1 MACRAVLIYG
11 AFVTRSS
18 FRSLAMAVN
27 GTLPEA
33 DAPRGAA
40 SNSPLT
46 TLARLF
52 VGWTSYYPL
61 RIIIAFVILTAAS
74 GVYVARHFAI
84 DTDVNALISA
94 DLPWRQ
100 RELAYEA
107 AFPQSTQGILAV
119 VDAPTPELA
128 GAAATALADQ
138 LSQADGL
145 FRSVEEL
152 GGGGFFEREA
162 LLFLDMPDLTATLTQ
177 LEGASQSL
185 AILAADPSLRGLI
198 QAFSLS
204 LGAAQMGIFEGLP
217 QSLNKLA
224 DTAESVLAGRPTSF
238 SWKEFLQGDPAK
250 PGDTSRLI
258 AIWPKLDFS
267 TLEPGRQATA
277 AIREAGERANLA
289 SDFHA
294 RLRLTGP
301 VPIVDQEFASLQQ
314 GAAINGAITAALILV
329 ILWLAL
335 RSPKIVLAVWLTLG
349 AGLAITAA
357 VGLLIVGALNPISIA
372 FAVLCVG
379 LGADFAI
386 QFSVRYRS
394 ERHTCGELRKAL
406 ALTGL
411 GVGAPLTLAAASAA
425 AGFMSFLPTNYIGM
439 AELGVIAG
447 CGMAIAYL
455 ASMLLLPALLQL
467 FGPPAEPHPLG
478 YVAMAP
484 VDRFLGRH
492 RIAVVVTTILVVIA
506 GLPLLP
512 RLQFDFNPLDLRNP
526 NEEAMATYRELSQDP
541 VMNANVMEVLAAS
554 PDAAAAAA
562 KKLSMLPEVGQAR
575 TIDTFVPDDQT
586 AKIAAIKSAADRLD
600 AVLNPSQ
607 RPAPP
612 TDADNI
618 AALKSGAE
626 NLSLLAE
633 AVAGPGGDAAKRL
646 AADLDKLATGP
657 PTVRASMQT
666 VLTRPLVMDLE
677 ALRHAL
683 RPQTVTRE
691 TLPEPI
697 RRSWLSPDGGARVEL
712 VPKTGVATREFA
724 QSVMKA
730 EPTATGPAIGQLE
743 WGATII
749 HAFVVAGACAL
760 VSIAVL
766 LWIALRRASDVL
778 LTLVPLLVAALVTL
792 ELCALLNFPLNY
804 ANIIA
809 LPVLLGVGVAFKIY
823 YVMAWRSGQSDFLQ
837 SPLTRAVLFS
847 ALMTAVAFGSLS
859 FSSHPGTASMGKLLA
874 LSLACTLASA
884 ALFQPALM
892 GKPRRS
898 DENS

>member
-1 MACRAVLIYG
+1 
-11 AFVTRSS
+11 
-18 FRSLAMAVN
+18 MAVN

-52 VGWTSYYPL
+52 VGWTSYHPL
-61 RIIIAFVILTAAS
+61 KIIIAFAVLTAVS

-100 RELAYEA
+100 RELAYES
-107 AFPQSTQGILAV
+107 AFPQSTQAIFAV

-128 GAAATALADQ
+128 DAAATALADQ
-138 LSQADGL
+138 LSRQDGP

-152 GGGGFFEREA
+152 GGGRFFEREA
-162 LLFLDMPDLTATLTQ
+162 LLFLDMPDLNATLTQ
-177 LEGASQSL
+177 LEGASPSL

-204 LGAAQMGIFEGLP
+204 LGAAQMGMFDSMP
-217 QSLNKLA
+217 QTLNKLA
-224 DTAESVLAGRPTSF
+224 DTVESVLAGNPTSF
-238 SWKEFLQGDPAK
+238 SWKEFLQGEPAK
-250 PGDTSRLI
+250 PGDSRRLI
-258 AIWPKLDFS
+258 AIWPKLDFN

-277 AIREAGERANLA
+277 AIREAGERASLA

-314 GAAINGAITAALILV
+314 GAMLNGVITAALILV
-329 ILWLAL
+329 ILRLAL
-335 RSPKIVLAVWLTLG
+335 RSFKIVLAVSLTLA

-357 VGLLIVGALNPISIA
+357 AGLLIVGAFNPISLA
-372 FAVLCVG
+372 FAILCVG

-386 QFSVRYRS
+386 QFSVRYRD
-394 ERHTCGELRKAL
+394 ERRACGELRKAL
-406 ALTGL
+406 ALTGR
-411 GVGAPLTLAAASAA
+411 GVGPPLTLAAASAA
-425 AGFMSFLPTNYIGM
+425 AGFMSFLPTHYVGM

-447 CGMAIAYL
+447 CGMGIAYL
-455 ASMLLLPALLQL
+455 ASMLLLPALLRL
-467 FGPPAEPHPLG
+467 FGPPAEPYPLG
-478 YVAMAP
+478 YLAMAP

-492 RIAVVVTTILVVIA
+492 RIAVVVATSLVVIA

-512 RLQFDFNPLDLRNP
+512 LLRFDFNPLDLRNP
-526 NEEAMATYRELSQDP
+526 NEEAMATYSELSQDP
-541 VMNANVMEVLAAS
+541 LMNANLMEVLADS
-554 PDAAAAAA
+554 PDAAAATA
-562 KKLSMLPEVGQAR
+562 KKLSTLPEVGQAR
-575 TIDTFVPDDQT
+575 TIDNFVPNGQT
-586 AKIAAIKSAADRLD
+586 GKIAAIQSAADKLE
-600 AVLNPSQ
+600 AVLDPSQ
-607 RPAPP
+607 RPPPP
-612 TDADNI
+612 TDADNV

-626 NLSLLAE
+626 NLLLLAD
-633 AVAGPGGDAAKRL
+633 AVPGPGGDAAKRL
-646 AADLDKLATGP
+646 AADLNKVATLP
-657 PTVRASMQT
+657 PIARATLQA
-666 VLTRPLVMDLE
+666 VLTQPLVLDLE

-683 RPQTVTRE
+683 RPEAVTRA
-691 TLPEPI
+691 TLPEAI
-697 RRSWLSPDGGARVEL
+697 RRSWVSPDGLARVEL
-712 VPKTGVATREFA
+712 VPKAGQEFSEGQFA
-724 QSVMKA
+724 RAVMRA
-730 EPTATGPAIGQLE
+730 EPAATGTAIGQLE

-749 HAFVVAGACAL
+749 HAFVLAGVCAF

-766 LWIALRRASDVL
+766 LWIALRKLSDVA
-778 LTLVPLLVAALVTL
+778 LTLLPLLVAAVVAL

-847 ALMTAVAFGSLS
+847 ALMTATAFGSLS
-859 FSSHPGTASMGKLLA
+859 LSSHPGTASMGKLLA

-892 GKPRRS
+892 GRPRGH
-898 DENS
+898 DENA

>member
-1 MACRAVLIYG
+1 
-11 AFVTRSS
+11 
-18 FRSLAMAVN
+18 MAVKS
-27 GTLPEA
+27 TLSEA
-33 DAPRGAA
+33 DAPR
-40 SNSPLT
+40 SNSPLV
-46 TLARLF
+46 RLIGR
-52 VGWTSYYPL
+52 VVRWTSHYPL
-61 RIIIAFVILTAAS
+61 KIIIAFVILTAAS

-100 RELAYEA
+100 RELAYEF

-128 GAAATALADQ
+128 DAAATALANQ
-138 LSQADGL
+138 LSQHDGL
-145 FRSVEEL
+145 FRSIEEL
-152 GGGGFFEREA
+152 GGGRFFEREA
-162 LLFLDMPDLTATLTQ
+162 LLFLDMPNLSGTLSQ
-177 LEGASQSL
+177 LGGASPSL

-204 LGAAQMGIFEGLP
+204 LGAAQMGMFDSMP
-217 QSLNKLA
+217 QTLNKLA
-224 DTAESVLAGRPTSF
+224 DTVENVLAGQTISF
-238 SWKEFLQGDPAK
+238 SWKEFLSGEPAK
-250 PGDTSRLI
+250 PGDRRRLI

-267 TLEPGRQATA
+267 SLEPGRQATA

-314 GAAINGAITAALILV
+314 GAFVNGVVTTAFILL

-335 RSPKIVLAVWLTLG
+335 RSFKIVLAVSLTLG

-357 VGLLIVGALNPISIA
+357 AGLLIVGAFNPISLA

-386 QFSVRYRS
+386 QFSVRYRE
-394 ERHTCGELRKAL
+394 ERRTSGELRKAL
-406 ALTGL
+406 VITGL
-411 GVGAPLTLAAASAA
+411 GVGPPLTLAAASAA

-439 AELGVIAG
+439 AELGLIAG

-455 ASMLLLPALLQL
+455 ASILLLPALLQL

-478 YVAMAP
+478 YGAMAP

-492 RIAVVVTTILVVIA
+492 RIAVVVATSLVVIA

-512 RLQFDFNPLDLRNP
+512 RVQFDFNPLDLRNP
-526 NEEAMATYRELSQDP
+526 NEEAMATYSELSQDP
-541 VMNANVMEVLAAS
+541 LVNANVMEVLAAS

-562 KKLSMLPEVGQAR
+562 KKLSTLPEVGQAR
-575 TIDTFVPDDQT
+575 TIDTFVPDGQS
-586 AKIAAIKSAADRLD
+586 AKIAAIRSAADKLD

-618 AALKSGAE
+618 TALKSGAQ
-626 NLSLLAE
+626 NLLLLAE
-633 AVAGPGGDAAKRL
+633 AVPGTGSDAAKRL
-646 AADLDKLATGP
+646 AADLGKLAAGP
-657 PTVRASMQT
+657 PSVRDTMQS

-683 RPQTVTRE
+683 RPEGVTRA
-691 TLPEPI
+691 TLPEAI
-697 RRSWLSPDGGARVEL
+697 RRSWVSPDARARVEL
-712 VPKTGVATREFA
+712 VPKTGVSTREFA
-724 QSVMKA
+724 QAVMRA

-743 WGATII
+743 WGTTII
-749 HAFVVAGACAL
+749 HAFVVAAACAL
-760 VSIAVL
+760 VSIAAL
-766 LWIALRRASDVL
+766 LWIALRRLSDVA

-804 ANIIA
+804 ANVIA

-847 ALMTAVAFGSLS
+847 ALMTATAFGSLS

-892 GKPRRS
+892 GKPRRT
-898 DENS
+898 DEHA

>member
-1 MACRAVLIYG
+1 
-11 AFVTRSS
+11 
-18 FRSLAMAVN
+18 MAVN

-33 DAPRGAA
+33 NAPRGAG
-40 SNSPLT
+40 SNSPLA

-52 VGWTSYYPL
+52 VGWTSYHPL
-61 RIIIAFVILTAAS
+61 KIIIAFVILTVAS

-100 RELAYEA
+100 RELAYES
-107 AFPQSTQGILAV
+107 AFPQSTQTILAV

-128 GAAATALADQ
+128 SAAATALADQ
-138 LSQADGL
+138 LSHQNGL
-145 FRSVEEL
+145 FRSIEEL
-152 GGGGFFEREA
+152 GGGTFFEREA
-162 LLFLDMPDLTATLTQ
+162 LLFLNMPDLAANLSQ
-177 LEGASQSL
+177 LEGASPSL

-204 LGAAQMGIFEGLP
+204 LGAAQMGMFDSMP
-217 QSLNKLA
+217 QTLNQLS
-224 DTAESVLAGRPTSF
+224 DTVESVLAGRPTSF
-238 SWKEFLQGDPAK
+238 SWKEFLQSEPVK
-250 PGDTSRLI
+250 PGDRRRLI
-258 AIWPKLDFS
+258 AIWPKLDFNA
-267 TLEPGRQATA
+267 LEPGRQATA

-301 VPIVDQEFASLQQ
+301 VPIVDQEFATLQQ
-314 GAAINGAITAALILV
+314 GALINGVVTAALVLA

-335 RSPKIVLAVWLTLG
+335 RSFKIVLAVSLTLG

-357 VGLLIVGALNPISIA
+357 VGLLIVGAFNPISLA

-478 YVAMAP
+478 YAAMAP

-492 RIAVVVTTILVVIA
+492 RIAVVVVTSLVVIA
-506 GLPLLP
+506 GLPLLLH
-512 RLQFDFNPLDLRNP
+512 LQFDFNPLDLRNP
-526 NEEAMATYRELSQDP
+526 NEEAMATYSELSQDP
-541 VMNANVMEVLAAS
+541 LMNANVMEVLAAS
-554 PDAAAAAA
+554 PDAATATA
-562 KKLSMLPEVGQAR
+562 KKLSMLPQVGQAR
-575 TIDTFVPDDQT
+575 TIDTFVPDGQPG
-586 AKIAAIKSAADRLD
+586 KIAAIKSAADKLD
-600 AVLNPSQ
+600 AALNPSQ
-607 RPAPP
+607 RPTPP

-618 AALKSGAE
+618 AALKSGAD
-626 NLSLLAE
+626 NLLLLAD
-633 AVAGPGGDAAKRL
+633 AVPGPGGDAAKRL
-646 AADLDKLATGP
+646 AADLNKVAAGP
-657 PTVRASMQT
+657 PAVRAALQT
-666 VLTRPLVMDLE
+666 ALTRPLVMDLD

-683 RPQTVTRE
+683 QPEPVSRA
-691 TLPEPI
+691 TLPEAI
-697 RRSWLSPDGGARVEL
+697 RRSWVSPDGRARVEL
-712 VPKTGVATREFA
+712 APKPGQEFSTRQFA
-724 QSVMKA
+724 EAVMQA

-749 HAFVVAGACAL
+749 HAFVVAAACAL
-760 VSIAVL
+760 VSIAIL

-778 LTLVPLLVAALVTL
+778 LTLVPLLVAAVVTL
-792 ELCALLNFPLNY
+792 ELCALLDFPLNY

-837 SPLTRAVLFS
+837 SPLTRAVFFS

-892 GKPRRS
+892 GKPRGP

>member
-1 MACRAVLIYG
+1 MSAK
-11 AFVTRSS
+11 
-18 FRSLAMAVN
+18 
-27 GTLPEA
+27 GTLP
-33 DAPRGAA
+33 DAA
-40 SNSPLT
+40 SLRGPAPSSRSAK
-46 TLARLF
+46 LARLF
-52 VGWTSYYPL
+52 VGWTSRHPL
-61 RIIIAFVILTAAS
+61 QIIIAFVLLTAFS
-74 GVYVARHFAI
+74 GLYVVRHFSI
-84 DTDVNALISA
+84 NTDVNALISA

-100 RELAYEA
+100 RELAYES

-138 LSQADGL
+138 LSQHDGL
-145 FRSVEEL
+145 FRSIEEL
-152 GGGGFFEREA
+152 GGGSFFEREA
-162 LLFLDMPDLTATLTQ
+162 LLFLDMTDLTATLTQ
-177 LEGASQSL
+177 LEGASPSL

-204 LGAAQMGIFEGLP
+204 LGAAQMGMFDSMP
-217 QSLNKLA
+217 QTLNRLA
-224 DTAESVLAGRPTSF
+224 DTVESALAGRPTSF
-238 SWKEFLQGDPAK
+238 SWKEFLNSERAK
-250 PGDTSRLI
+250 PGDRRRLI

-301 VPIVDQEFASLQQ
+301 VPIVDQEFATLQQ
-314 GAAINGAITAALILV
+314 GALLNGVITAALVLL

-335 RSPKIVLAVWLTLG
+335 RSFKIVLAVSLTLS

-357 VGLLIVGALNPISIA
+357 IGLLIVGAFNPISLA

-386 QFSVRYRS
+386 QFSVRYRA

-411 GVGAPLTLAAASAA
+411 SVGLPLTLAAASAA
-425 AGFMSFLPTNYIGM
+425 AGFMSFLPTHYIGM

-447 CGMAIAYL
+447 CGMGVAYL
-455 ASMLLLPALLQL
+455 ASMLLLPALLQI

-478 YVAMAP
+478 FVAMAP

-492 RIAVVVTTILVVIA
+492 RIAVVVTTILVVMA
-506 GLPLLP
+506 GVPLLP
-512 RLQFDFNPLDLRNP
+512 HLRFDFNPLDLRNP
-526 NEEAMATYRELSQDP
+526 NEEAMATYSELSQDP
-541 VMNANVMEVLAAS
+541 LMNANLMEVLTAS
-554 PDAAAAAA
+554 PDAAADVA
-562 KKLSMLPEVGQAR
+562 KRLSALPQVGQAR
-575 TIDTFVPDDQT
+575 TIDVFVPEGQ
-586 AKIAAIKSAADRLD
+586 AGKIAAIRSAADRLD
-600 AVLNPSQ
+600 GVLNPSQ

-612 TDADNI
+612 SDADNI

-626 NLSLLAE
+626 NLLLLAR
-633 AVAGPGGDAAKRL
+633 AVPGPDGDAARRL
-646 AADLDKLATGP
+646 SVDLDKLATGP

-683 RPQTVTRE
+683 RPQTVSRA
-691 TLPEPI
+691 TLPEAI
-697 RRSWLSPDGGARVEL
+697 RRSWVSPDGRARVEL
-712 VPKTGVATREFA
+712 VPRAGHEFSAREFA
-724 QSVMKA
+724 RAVMQA
-730 EPTATGPAIGQLE
+730 EPTATGPAIGELE

-749 HAFVVAGACAL
+749 HAFVLAGACAL

-766 LWIALRRASDVL
+766 LWIALRRVSDVL

-847 ALMTAVAFGSLS
+847 ALMTATAFGSLS
-859 FSSHPGTASMGKLLA
+859 FSGHPGTASMGKLLA

-892 GKPRRS
+892 GQPRRP
-898 DENS
+898 D

>member
-1 MACRAVLIYG
+1 
-11 AFVTRSS
+11 
-18 FRSLAMAVN
+18 MAVN
-27 GTLPEA
+27 GTLPET
-33 DAPRGAA
+33 DPPRVAA
-40 SNSPLT
+40 SSSPLT

-52 VGWTSYYPL
+52 VGWTSYHPL
-61 RIIIAFVILTAAS
+61 KVIIAFVILTAVS
-74 GVYVARHFAI
+74 GVYVVRHFAI

-100 RELAYEA
+100 RELAYES
-107 AFPQSTQGILAV
+107 AFPQSTQTILAV

-128 GAAATALADQ
+128 SAAATALADQ
-138 LSQADGL
+138 LSQQGGL

-152 GGGGFFEREA
+152 GGGSFFEREA
-162 LLFLDMPDLTATLTQ
+162 LLFLDMPDLNATLTQ
-177 LEGASQSL
+177 LEGASPSL

-204 LGAAQMGIFEGLP
+204 LGAAQMGMFDSMP
-217 QSLNKLA
+217 QTLNKLA
-224 DTAESVLAGRPTSF
+224 DTVESVLAGRPTSF
-238 SWKEFLQGDPAK
+238 SWKEFLQNEPVKPA
-250 PGDTSRLI
+250 DRRRLI

-277 AIREAGERANLA
+277 AIHEAGERASLA

-314 GAAINGAITAALILV
+314 GALINGVITAACILL

-335 RSPKIVLAVWLTLG
+335 RSFKIVLAVSLTLG
-349 AGLAITAA
+349 VGLAITAA
-357 VGLLIVGALNPISIA
+357 AGLLIVGAFNPISLA

-386 QFSVRYRS
+386 QFSVRYRD
-394 ERHTCGELRKAL
+394 ERRTSGELRKAL
-406 ALTGL
+406 ALTGR
-411 GVGAPLTLAAASAA
+411 GVGPPLTLAAASAA
-425 AGFMSFLPTNYIGM
+425 AGFMSFLPTHYIGM

-447 CGMAIAYL
+447 CGMGIAFL
-455 ASMLLLPALLQL
+455 ASMLLLPALLQI
-467 FGPPAEPHPLG
+467 FNPPAEPRPLG

-484 VDRFLGRH
+484 VDRFLARH
-492 RIAVVVTTILVVIA
+492 RIAVVVATSLVVIA
-506 GLPLLP
+506 GLPLLAFL
-512 RLQFDFNPLDLRNP
+512 RFDFNPLDLRNP
-526 NEEAMATYRELSQDP
+526 NQEAMATFSELSQDP
-541 VMNANVMEVLAAS
+541 LMNANLMEVLAAS
-554 PDAAAAAA
+554 TDAAAVVA
-562 KKLSMLPEVGQAR
+562 KKLSTLPEVGQAR
-575 TIDTFVPDDQT
+575 TIDTFVPEGQPG
-586 AKIAAIKSAADRLD
+586 KIAAIQGAADRLE

-626 NLSLLAE
+626 NLLLLAE
-633 AVAGPGGDAAKRL
+633 AVPGEGGDAAKRL

-683 RPQTVTRE
+683 RPQTVSRDS
-691 TLPEPI
+691 LPEAI
-697 RRSWLSPDGGARVEL
+697 RRSWVNPDGRARVEL
-712 VPKTGVATREFA
+712 VPKAGNEVSARQFA
-724 QSVMKA
+724 LAVMQA

-743 WGATII
+743 WGTTII
-749 HAFVVAGACAL
+749 HAFFLAGVCAL

-766 LWIALRRASDVL
+766 LWIALRRVSDVA
-778 LTLVPLLVAALVTL
+778 LTLVPLLVAALITL

-847 ALMTAVAFGSLS
+847 ALMTATAFGSLS

-898 DENS
+898 DENG

>member
-1 MACRAVLIYG
+1 
-11 AFVTRSS
+11 
-18 FRSLAMAVN
+18 MAVKR
-27 GTLPEA
+27 TLPEA
-33 DAPRGAA
+33 DVLRGAA
-40 SNSPLT
+40 SSSPLT
-46 TLARLF
+46 TLARLV
-52 VGWTSYYPL
+52 VGWTSHHPL
-61 RIIIAFVILTAAS
+61 KIITAFVILTAVS
-74 GVYVARHFAI
+74 GVYVVRHFAI

-107 AFPQSTQGILAV
+107 AFPQSTQAILAV

-128 GAAATALADQ
+128 SAAATTLADQ
-138 LSQADGL
+138 LSQDGDL

-152 GGGGFFEREA
+152 GGGRFFEREA

-177 LEGASQSL
+177 LEGASPSL

-204 LGAAQMGIFEGLP
+204 LGAAQMGMFDTMP
-217 QSLNKLA
+217 QTLSKLA
-224 DTAESVLAGRPTSF
+224 DAVESVLAGRPTSF
-238 SWKEFLQGDPAK
+238 SWKEFLQGEPAK
-250 PGDTSRLI
+250 PGDRRRLI

-277 AIREAGERANLA
+277 AIREVGERANLA

-301 VPIVDQEFASLQQ
+301 VPIVDREFASLQQ
-314 GAAINGAITAALILV
+314 GAVINGVITAALILV

-335 RSPKIVLAVWLTLG
+335 RSFKIVLAVSLTLA

-357 VGLLIVGALNPISIA
+357 AGLLIVGAFNPISLA
-372 FAVLCVG
+372 FAVLCIG

-386 QFSVRYRS
+386 QFSVRYRD
-394 ERHTCGELRKAL
+394 ERRTSGELRR
-406 ALTGL
+406 ALTLTGRSI
-411 GVGAPLTLAAASAA
+411 GPPLTLAAASAA
-425 AGFMSFLPTNYIGM
+425 AGFMSFLPTHYIGM

-447 CGMAIAYL
+447 CGMGIAYL
-455 ASMLLLPALLQL
+455 ASMLLLPALLQI
-467 FGPPAEPHPLG
+467 FNPPPELRPLG

-492 RIAVVVTTILVVIA
+492 RIAVVVATSLVVIA

-512 RLQFDFNPLDLRNP
+512 LLRFDFNPLDLRNP
-526 NEEAMATYRELSQDP
+526 NEEAMATYSELSQDP
-541 VMNANVMEVLAAS
+541 LMNANLMEVLAAS

-575 TIDTFVPDDQT
+575 TIDTFIPDGQPG
-586 AKIAAIKSAADRLD
+586 KIAAIQSVGGKLE
-600 AVLNPSQ
+600 AVLNPSP

-612 TDADNI
+612 MDADNVT
-618 AALKSGAE
+618 ALKSGAE
-626 NLSLLAE
+626 NLLLLVD
-633 AVAGPGGDAAKRL
+633 AVPGPSGDAAKRL

-657 PTVRASMQT
+657 PAVRASMQT
-666 VLTRPLVMDLE
+666 VLTRPLVMGLE
-677 ALRHAL
+677 TLRHAL
-683 RPQTVTRE
+683 RPQIVSRE
-691 TLPEPI
+691 TLPEAI
-697 RRSWLSPDGGARVEL
+697 RRSWVSPDGRARVEL
-712 VPKTGVATREFA
+712 VPKAGQQFSASQFA
-724 QSVMKA
+724 RAVMQA
-730 EPTATGPAIGQLE
+730 EPTATGPAIGELE
-743 WGATII
+743 WGTTII
-749 HAFVVAGACAL
+749 HAFFLAGVCAL
-760 VSIAVL
+760 VSIAAL
-766 LWIALRRASDVL
+766 LWIVLRRVSDVA

-792 ELCALLNFPLNY
+792 ELCALLHFPLNY

-847 ALMTAVAFGSLS
+847 AIMTATAFGSLS

-892 GKPRRS
+892 GKPRAP
-898 DENS
+898 DENE

>member
-1 MACRAVLIYG
+1 MSAK
-11 AFVTRSS
+11 
-18 FRSLAMAVN
+18 

-33 DAPRGAA
+33 YSLRV
-40 SNSPLT
+40 PLLSSRSAK
-46 TLARLF
+46 LAQFF
-52 VGWTSYYPL
+52 VEWTSQHPL
-61 RIIIAFVILTAAS
+61 KIIVAFVILTFVS
-74 GVYVARHFAI
+74 GLYVVRHFSI
-84 DTDVNALISA
+84 NTDVNALISA

-100 RELAYEA
+100 RELAYES

-119 VDAPTPELA
+119 VDAPTSELA

-138 LSQADGL
+138 LSEHNGL

-152 GGGGFFEREA
+152 GGGKFFESNS
-162 LLFLDMPDLTATLTQ
+162 LLFLDMPQLSGILTQ
-177 LEGASQSL
+177 LEGASPSL

-204 LGAAQMGIFEGLP
+204 LGAAQMGMFDSMP
-217 QSLNKLA
+217 QTLNQLA
-224 DTAESVLAGRPTSF
+224 DTVESVVAGRTTSF
-238 SWKEFLQGDPAK
+238 SWKEFLNSEPAK
-250 PGDTSRLI
+250 PGDRRRLI

-267 TLEPGRQATA
+267 SLEPGRQATA

-301 VPIVDQEFASLQQ
+301 VPIVDQEFATLQQ
-314 GAAINGAITAALILV
+314 GALLNGVVTTALV
-329 ILWLAL
+329 LLILWLAL
-335 RSPKIVLAVWLTLG
+335 RSVKIVLAVSLTLG

-357 VGLLIVGALNPISIA
+357 VGLLVVGAFNPISLA

-386 QFSVRYRS
+386 QFSVRYRD
-394 ERHTCGELRKAL
+394 ERRTSGELRKAL
-406 ALTGL
+406 TLTGRSI
-411 GVGAPLTLAAASAA
+411 GPPLTLAAASAA

-447 CGMAIAYL
+447 CGMGIAYL
-455 ASMLLLPALLQL
+455 ASMLLLPALLQI
-467 FGPPAEPHPLG
+467 FNPPVELRPLG

-492 RIAVVVTTILVVIA
+492 RIAVVVATTLVVIA

-512 RLQFDFNPLDLRNP
+512 FLRFDFNPLDLRNP
-526 NEEAMATYRELSQDP
+526 NEEAMATYSELSQEP
-541 VMNANVMEVLAAS
+541 LMNANLMEVLAAS

-575 TIDTFVPDDQT
+575 TIDTFVPDGQPG
-586 AKIAAIKSAADRLD
+586 KSAAIQSAADKLE

-612 TDADNI
+612 MDADNVT
-618 AALKSGAE
+618 ALKSGAE
-626 NLSLLAE
+626 NLLLVAD
-633 AVAGPGGDAAKRL
+633 AVPGPSGDAAKRL
-646 AADLDKLATGP
+646 AADLGKLATGP

-666 VLTRPLVMDLE
+666 VLTRPLVIDLE
-677 ALRHAL
+677 ALRHTL
-683 RPQTVTRE
+683 RPEIVSRE
-691 TLPEPI
+691 TLPEAI
-697 RRSWLSPDGGARVEL
+697 RRSWVTPDGRARVEL
-712 VPKTGVATREFA
+712 VPKAGQQFSASQFA
-724 QSVMKA
+724 RAVMRA
-730 EPTATGPAIGQLE
+730 EPTATGPATGELE
-743 WGATII
+743 WGTTII
-749 HAFVVAGACAL
+749 HTFFLAGVCAL
-760 VSIAVL
+760 VSIAAL
-766 LWIALRRASDVL
+766 LWIVLRRVSDVA

-847 ALMTAVAFGSLS
+847 ALMTATAFGSLS

-892 GKPRRS
+892 GQPRRL
-898 DENS
+898 DENT